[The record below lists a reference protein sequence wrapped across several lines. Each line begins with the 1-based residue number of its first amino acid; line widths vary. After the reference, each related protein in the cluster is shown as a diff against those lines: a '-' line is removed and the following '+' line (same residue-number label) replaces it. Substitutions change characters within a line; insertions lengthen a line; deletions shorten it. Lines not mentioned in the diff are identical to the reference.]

1 MATTTVRGDA
11 TTRNGAVQRLAAQVR
26 AEYAEMPGLSL
37 TLPQAQ
43 RLWTADPATC
53 AEVFARLTMSGVL
66 RKTLR
71 GRFVRA

>member
-1 MATTTVRGDA
+1 MRPKVMTPVAGVPEHAVRA
-11 TTRNGAVQRLAAQVR
+11 LLQIVE

-37 TLPQAQ
+37 TLAQAQ

-53 AEVFARLTMSGVL
+53 AEVYARLTMSGVL
-66 RKTLR
+66 RKTIR

>member
-1 MATTTVRGDA
+1 MATTTVREDV
-11 TTRNGAVQRLAAQVR
+11 TTRNGAVQRLTAQVR

-37 TLPQAQ
+37 TLAQAQ

-66 RKTLR
+66 RKTIR

>member
-1 MATTTVRGDA
+1 
-11 TTRNGAVQRLAAQVR
+11 
-26 AEYAEMPGLSL
+26 MPGLSL

-53 AEVFARLTMSGVL
+53 AEVFARLIVSGVL
-66 RKTLR
+66 RKTIK